1 MIVLLFEA
9 TFGQYCGKLSVAS
22 ITGARSQSGTA
33 NPEMIRHRGKRVV
46 FMQEP
51 DDAETVKGG
60 IVKELTG
67 NDTLPLRDLYMQGHE
82 MRDMKIMFKL
92 ILMCNKVPAIPTG
105 GKAMKN
111 RTLLLPFMSTWIL
124 NAPKTEAEQFEKRL
138 FKRDPFFNRQIPD
151 LAQAFIWLLV
161 QKFTECVE
169 HGLEVPKIVDKVTE
183 EYWQDTDV
191 YRNFARDCI
200 TIARNEEGEVDHK
213 ATLSK
218 TKLYPSS
225 RSGMHCIIKG
235 IHSQSRGH

>member
-1 MIVLLFEA
+1 
-9 TFGQYCGKLSVAS
+9 
-22 ITGARSQSGTA
+22 
-33 NPEMIRHRGKRVV
+33 
-46 FMQEP
+46 
-51 DDAETVKGG
+51 
-60 IVKELTG
+60 
-67 NDTLPLRDLYMQGHE
+67 
-82 MRDMKIMFKL
+82 
-92 ILMCNKVPAIPTG
+92 
-105 GKAMKN
+105 
-111 RTLLLPFMSTWIL
+111 MSTWIL

-161 QKFTECVE
+161 QKFPEYVE

-218 TKLYPSS
+218 TEIVPRFKKWYALYYQRNTQPEPGTLTSALE
-225 RSGMHCIIKG
+225 RSIEGREMTKDSG
-235 IHSQSRGH
+235 QA